1 MDRICLDTVRA
12 AMLGLAVGD
21 ALGVPVEFMD
31 REALCQN
38 PVTGMRAFG
47 AHGQRAGTWSD
58 DTSMALCLL
67 ESLTGG
73 VDYTDMM
80 GRFLRWAEEGYMTA
94 HGEVFDMGI
103 ATRQALVR
111 FAQGTPALQCG
122 GRGTYDN
129 GNGSLMRIL
138 PVALYLHGVFGPDFP
153 RCPEAYDLIHRASAL
168 THAHPI
174 SCMACG
180 LYCAAANAL
189 LCGGEVGE
197 GLETAKAFYRTVPEL
212 SPHLKTFVRVDAAVL
227 RGLSRQEICSSGYV
241 VHTLEAALW
250 CLLRAGDFRACL
262 LEAVNLG
269 EDTDTVGAV
278 AGGLAGLRWGLA
290 GIPEEWLA
298 VLARREEIE
307 ALCSAFAK
315 SV

>member
-1 MDRICLDTVRA
+1 
-12 AMLGLAVGD
+12 
-21 ALGVPVEFMD
+21 
-31 REALCQN
+31 
-38 PVTGMRAFG
+38 
-47 AHGQRAGTWSD
+47 
-58 DTSMALCLL
+58 
-67 ESLTGG
+67 
-73 VDYTDMM
+73 
-80 GRFLRWAEEGYMTA
+80 
-94 HGEVFDMGI
+94 
-103 ATRQALVR
+103 
-111 FAQGTPALQCG
+111 
-122 GRGTYDN
+122 
-129 GNGSLMRIL
+129 MRIL

-227 RGLSRQEICSSGYV
+227 RGLSRREICSSGYV